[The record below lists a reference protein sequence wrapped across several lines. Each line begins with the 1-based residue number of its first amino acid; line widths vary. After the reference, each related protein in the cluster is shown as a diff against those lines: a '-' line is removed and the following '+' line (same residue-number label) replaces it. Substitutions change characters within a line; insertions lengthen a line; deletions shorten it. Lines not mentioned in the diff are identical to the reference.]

1 MPICLHGNIYNESS
15 IFFVCVCVSL
25 CNFTFCKLIAVFFCK
40 PAAIFLITTCS
51 FHRLRRQIAHYHGSV
66 HIIFKRKKKLPVGR
80 RSSSVGWIWY
90 PNPRFRIFAHYN
102 VYLWIIFFSFENYMS
117 ATMIMSYL
125 SSSSLKRTIGN

>member
-15 IFFVCVCVSL
+15 IFCVCVCPYVTSL
-25 CNFTFCKLIAVFFCK
+25 FANWLLFFFCK

-102 VYLWIIFFSFENYMS
+102 VYLWINFFSFVNYMS